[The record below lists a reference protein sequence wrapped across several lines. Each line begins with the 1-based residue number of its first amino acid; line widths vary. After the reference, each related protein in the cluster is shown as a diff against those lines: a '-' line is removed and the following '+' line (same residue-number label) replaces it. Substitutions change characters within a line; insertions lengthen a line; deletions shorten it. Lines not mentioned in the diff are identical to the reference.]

1 MTGLSALVL
10 ALTHAATL
18 TAPTADAP
26 LHLRDDFATA
36 SPWTLDLNLHADR
49 LGLDNRGS
57 AWRAS
62 LAQSARQPPRAGAAA
77 QPAATPATAAPA
89 SDTETAGPAAD
100 AAPAETPAAE
110 APAEACDIDCET
122 CRDDDRLARYVTRN
136 RGRTLRTHR
145 AFAIAAWSTMLVT
158 EVLGTI
164 QMVNQ
169 PTWFG
174 DGACSS
180 NPEAFGCHNSS
191 TITGMHEFFAI
202 STTALYTTAGVL
214 AVAAPDPEN
223 ASVGD
228 GEAEST
234 LRLHKVMAYIHGGG
248 MILLPLLG
256 ILTAHPQ
263 ILGINEGVAGDF
275 SRAMR
280 TIHTVVGYTT
290 FAALT
295 FSGYLE
301 LF

>member
-1 MTGLSALVL
+1 MTGLSTLVL
-10 ALTHAATL
+10 ALTHAVA
-18 TAPTADAP
+18 APSADAP
-26 LHLRDDFATA
+26 LQLRDDFSAA
-36 SPWTLDLNLHADR
+36 SPWTLDLNLHAER
-49 LGLDNRGS
+49 FGLDNRGS
-57 AWRAS
+57 AWRTH
-62 LAQSARQPPRAGAAA
+62 LAQSARRAATPDAAA
-77 QPAATPATAAPA
+77 PAAATPATAAPA
-89 SDTETAGPAAD
+89 AQGETAGPASD
-100 AAPAETPAAE
+100 AASGESTGEAAAE
-110 APAEACDIDCET
+110 QCDIDCET

-164 QMVNQ
+164 QAVNQ

-202 STTALYTTAGVL
+202 TTTALYTTAGVL

-223 ASVGD
+223 ASEGD
-228 GEAEST
+228 GEAERT
-234 LRLHKVMAYIHGGG
+234 LRLHKVFAYIHGAG
-248 MILLPLLG
+248 MILLPVLG
-256 ILTAHPQ
+256 ILSAHPQ
-263 ILGINEGVAGDF
+263 ILGINENVQGDF

-280 TIHTVVGYTT
+280 TIHTVVGYST